1 MECWLANLV
10 DTQGFEYAEVVDTI
24 RAQVSEFRTTLKS
37 SEMRIPQGFPI
48 KKIGISRVHA
58 PNGVSTIRIEFA
70 CPPFADQEAI
80 LGQFLR
86 HLEPNGAAARQA
98 VEVIPVPAAEAQDAA
113 GKKSVVDSYEQPAV
127 HYLYASGNGSFQF
140 VRDASSM
147 VPKGGAKFIFYKD
160 EFLTQREVDAV
171 VAAYKEIYSYPN
183 VNAFF
188 RQEMEQTRRR
198 SFSSGRAGTPGGA
211 NAAAASGDS
220 KVSALCLYL
229 TEL

>member
-1 MECWLANLV
+1 
-10 DTQGFEYAEVVDTI
+10 
-24 RAQVSEFRTTLKS
+24 
-37 SEMRIPQGFPI
+37 
-48 KKIGISRVHA
+48 
-58 PNGVSTIRIEFA
+58 
-70 CPPFADQEAI
+70 
-80 LGQFLR
+80 
-86 HLEPNGAAARQA
+86 
-98 VEVIPVPAAEAQDAA
+98 VPAAEAQDAA